1 MRLFFE
7 VSCILY
13 EDLMRD
19 RAGGDNGQKVKSQN
33 SKPHPP
39 PFLFVYLLFPKHS
52 YSLTNIGFLEY
63 EHTIY
68 YQSNAWSDEKIGGT
82 TQ

>member
-1 MRLFFE
+1 MKEVKEEYRTNFFDFE
-7 VSCILY
+7 LSGYLAKYVEIL
-13 EDLMRD
+13 
-19 RAGGDNGQKVKSQN
+19 GKVCGHTGNGVKT
-33 SKPHPP
+33 
-39 PFLFVYLLFPKHS
+39 YLLFPKHS
-52 YSLTNIGFLEY
+52 YSLTNIRFLEY